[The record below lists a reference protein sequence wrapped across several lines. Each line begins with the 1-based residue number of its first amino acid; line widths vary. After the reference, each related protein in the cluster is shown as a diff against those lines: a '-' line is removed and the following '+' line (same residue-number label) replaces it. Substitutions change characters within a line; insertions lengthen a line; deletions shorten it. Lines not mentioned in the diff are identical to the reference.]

1 MKSGRENYSI
11 IYFNKKEYS
20 FSIKGIL
27 FFLIAGPLCS
37 LLFYL
42 FLEMDIN
49 DWLKEFIA
57 KQTSFFLNLIGNVN
71 AQAIYTPL
79 ESHPWKIYI
88 SSMNMNFFISTWCTA
103 AHIFSIFIGIIIFI
117 PHPKNHETRKGIIW
131 RKIKVITFLLVII
144 YIGNLFRIIILLGSA
159 LAGIDW
165 EFIHQFLNLM
175 SGILAAIIFIITV
188 YKTLP
193 EFFISIYYL
202 SSIINQKIKKKK

>member
-1 MKSGRENYSI
+1 MIQGRESSSI
-11 IYFNKKEYS
+11 ICFNNKEYF

-27 FFLIAGPLCS
+27 LFLTAGPLCV
-37 LLFYL
+37 LLLYL

-57 KQTSFFLNLIGNVN
+57 KQTSFFLNLIGNAN

-79 ESHPWKIYI
+79 ENPPWKIYI
-88 SSMNMNFFISTWCTA
+88 SYYNMNFYISTWCTA

-159 LAGIDW
+159 LAGINW
-165 EFIHQFLNLM
+165 EFIHQFLNLI

-202 SSIINQKIKKKK
+202 SSIINQKFKKKK